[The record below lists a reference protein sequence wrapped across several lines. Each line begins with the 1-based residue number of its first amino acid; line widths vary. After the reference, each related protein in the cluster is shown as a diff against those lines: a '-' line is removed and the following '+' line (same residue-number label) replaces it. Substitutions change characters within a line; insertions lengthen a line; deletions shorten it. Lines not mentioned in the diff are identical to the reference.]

1 MIILLGLAAGL
12 TTLFSVMALQFKRKS
27 HIFASIFFLLII
39 ANLILFVMTLC
50 GEMGVP
56 KSVYERYYKLKY
68 IKEKTE
74 DADYD
79 EKGAISENTDN
90 SSDNEA
96 DADVEAAV
104 QKYSQNSVAI
114 SRRNLRKN

>member
-79 EKGAISENTDN
+79 DDAKGAFSENTDN

-96 DADVEAAV
+96 DADV
-104 QKYSQNSVAI
+104 
-114 SRRNLRKN
+114 